1 MIKRRLIEIQEMA
14 KGFDLAKEYEKVYIE
29 GVSTDSRS
37 IKKGQLFVPLI
48 GENFN
53 GHDFIEQAIEKGA
66 AATLWSQN
74 EPVPSE
80 DFPFILVEDTL
91 EALQSLAKEYRNQ
104 LDIKVIGITGSNG
117 KTSTKDILASLL
129 STKYKTQKT
138 LGNLNNHI
146 GTPLTILSLDEDT
159 EMAVI
164 EMGTDNF
171 GQISLLT
178 SIAKPDVGI
187 ITNIGEAHLEGL
199 KTKENIAKAKFEIL
213 EGLNPE
219 GLFLYCGD
227 DPILNKTTEKISII
241 QKISTYGTEETNDY
255 RCELNMVDDNGISFR
270 LKSPYEQDY
279 FLPMLGS
286 HNMLNATGAIAVAR
300 YFDVPVD
307 SIQEGLYHV
316 EKTGM
321 RNELVFAE
329 GFTILND
336 SYKSNPASLL
346 AALDTLYTMKQY
358 KQKIVVLGDMLGLGE
373 QEIKMHE
380 DIGVKI
386 DPEEIEYVFT
396 IGPLAAYIAKT
407 AGLNFEKNKV
417 ISCRNKTQLIEKLKK
432 VIKPNSIIL
441 VKASRPLELE
451 EVVEKLKEEVIISQD
466 EVV

>member
-159 EMAVI
+159 EIAVI

>member
-159 EMAVI
+159 EIAVI

-451 EVVEKLKEEVIISQD
+451 EVVEKLKAEVIISQD

>member
-14 KGFDLAKEYEKVYIE
+14 KGFNLAKEYEKVYIE

-159 EMAVI
+159 EIAVI